1 MSIATNSKFNIKID
15 FDKSHDSFLYDKR
28 TDREYLDFFGMY
40 ASLPL
45 GYNHE
50 IFQTDEFKKEFMSVS
65 SFKVNNCEFVSD
77 ETLEFDEMFTEYAG
91 QGNYKY
97 FHYCCTGA
105 LAVEAAIKTCLRY
118 KNFHTPRVL
127 SFNNSFHGINSFGN
141 FVTSRFEAVESKLVG
156 IPSVYSCKV
165 DLDLEQV
172 EFQLAGGQVTCIL
185 VEPIQ
190 CSVGDVHIDKDFMN
204 GLKELSDK
212 YNVPLVF
219 DEIQV
224 GFGGTGKV
232 WYHEHLDYEP
242 DIIIFGKKTQ
252 LSGIMVNEQH
262 SQTFKEGEITR
273 LDVTW
278 NADVT
283 DMIRCKYIMKA
294 YQKYNILDNVSKMG
308 DYLTQSLS
316 TDEKLSNVRNSGLII
331 AFDLPDTEKR
341 NNFVNNLFLDG
352 VLCNPTGKRS
362 IRIRP
367 NLSLTMQEAE
377 MAIEKIRGNKC

>member
-1 MSIATNSKFNIKID
+1 
-15 FDKSHDSFLYDKR
+15 
-28 TDREYLDFFGMY
+28 
-40 ASLPL
+40 
-45 GYNHE
+45 
-50 IFQTDEFKKEFMSVS
+50 
-65 SFKVNNCEFVSD
+65 
-77 ETLEFDEMFTEYAG
+77 
-91 QGNYKY
+91 
-97 FHYCCTGA
+97 
-105 LAVEAAIKTCLRY
+105 
-118 KNFHTPRVL
+118 
-127 SFNNSFHGINSFGN
+127 
-141 FVTSRFEAVESKLVG
+141 
-156 IPSVYSCKV
+156 
-165 DLDLEQV
+165 
-172 EFQLAGGQVTCIL
+172 
-185 VEPIQ
+185 
-190 CSVGDVHIDKDFMN
+190 
-204 GLKELSDK
+204 
-212 YNVPLVF
+212 
-219 DEIQV
+219 
-224 GFGGTGKV
+224 V

-262 SQTFKEGEITR
+262 SQTFKKGEITR

-316 TDEKLSNVRNSGLII
+316 TDEKLSNVRNNGLII

-367 NLSLTMQEAE
+367 SLSLTMQEAE
-377 MAIEKIRGNKC
+377 LAIEKIRGNKC